1 MKKQRTMV
9 CGDIHGSNKALLQV
23 LEKSGFDKESD
34 LLISL
39 GDIADGWSEVP
50 ECVDTL
56 LSIKNLIA
64 IRGNHDVWC
73 YDWFEMG
80 ATPLIWT
87 QQGGQATLDA
97 YVRTGKMTEDSHK
110 AFWKNQVDWYIDD
123 ENRLF
128 IHAGWDYTLTPIEL
142 SVGNVSDR
150 TMFELQANASVNAGS
165 IAKECHWDRSVLSG
179 ARSAFGDKNRP
190 GKFKALDQFKEI
202 YIGHTAMNGEPK
214 QFGNLWNLDTGA
226 GWNGQ
231 LTIMDID
238 TKEFWQSD
246 FTTVL
251 HPGERGR
258 F

>member
-1 MKKQRTMV
+1 MKKQRKFCV
-9 CGDIHGSNKALLQV
+9 GDIHGSNKALLQV

-39 GDIADGWSEVP
+39 GDVADGWNEVP

-110 AFWKNQVDWYIDD
+110 EFWKNQVDYHIDD
-123 ENRLF
+123 DNRLF
-128 IHAGWDYTLTPIEL
+128 IHGGWDYVEGFPRGAMLP
-142 SVGNVSDR
+142 
-150 TMFELQANASVNAGS
+150 VNAGS
-165 IAKECHWDRSVLSG
+165 IAKECHWDRSLLEG

-190 GKFKALDQFKEI
+190 GKFKALEQFKEI

-246 FTTVL
+246 NVKEL
-251 HPGERGR
+251 HPDQLGR

>member
-1 MKKQRTMV
+1 MKKFV
-9 CGDIHGSNKALLQV
+9 IGDIHGSNKALLQV
-23 LEKSGFDKESD
+23 LEKSGFDRESD

-39 GDIADGWSEVP
+39 GDIADGWNEVP

-80 ATPLIWT
+80 ASPLIWT

-110 AFWKNQVDWYIDD
+110 EFWKNQVDYHIDD
-123 ENRLF
+123 DNRLF
-128 IHAGWDYTLTPIEL
+128 IHGGWDYMEGFPRGAMLP
-142 SVGNVSDR
+142 
-150 TMFELQANASVNAGS
+150 VNAGS

-190 GKFKALDQFKEI
+190 GKFKALEQFKEI

-238 TKEFWQSD
+238 SKEFWQSD

-251 HPGERGR
+251 HPEKRGR

>member
-1 MKKQRTMV
+1 MKKFV
-9 CGDIHGSNKALLQV
+9 IGDIHGSNKALLQV

-39 GDIADGWSEVP
+39 GDVADGWNEVP

-110 AFWKNQVDWYIDD
+110 EFWKNQVDYHIDD
-123 ENRLF
+123 DNRLF
-128 IHAGWDYTLTPIEL
+128 IHGGWDYVEGFPRGAMLP
-142 SVGNVSDR
+142 
-150 TMFELQANASVNAGS
+150 VNAGS
-165 IAKECHWDRSVLSG
+165 IAKECHWDRSLLEG

-190 GKFKALDQFKEI
+190 GKFKALEQFKEI

-246 FTTVL
+246 NVKEL
-251 HPGERGR
+251 HPDQLGR

>member
-1 MKKQRTMV
+1 MKKFV
-9 CGDIHGSNKALLQV
+9 IGDIHGSNKALLQV
-23 LEKSGFDKESD
+23 LERSGFDKKSD

-39 GDIADGWSEVP
+39 GDIADGWNEVP

-73 YDWFEMG
+73 HDWFEMG

-87 QQGGQATLDA
+87 QQGGKATIDA
-97 YVRTGKMTEDSHK
+97 YVRTGKLTEQEHK
-110 AFWKNQVDWYIDD
+110 DFWKNQIDYYIDD

-128 IHAGWDYTLTPIEL
+128 IHGGWDYLEGFPR
-142 SVGNVSDR
+142 GA
-150 TMFELQANASVNAGS
+150 MLQVNAGS

-190 GKFKALDQFKEI
+190 GKFKALEQFKEI

-246 FTTVL
+246 NVKDL
-251 HPGERGR
+251 HPDQLGR

>member
-1 MKKQRTMV
+1 MKKFV
-9 CGDIHGSNKALLQV
+9 IGDIHGSNKALLQV
-23 LEKSGFDKESD
+23 LERSGFDKESD

-39 GDIADGWSEVP
+39 GDIADGWNEVP

-56 LSIKNLIA
+56 LSIKNLVA

-87 QQGGQATLDA
+87 QQGGKATLDA

-128 IHAGWDYTLTPIEL
+128 IHGGWDYIE
-142 SVGNVSDR
+142 G
-150 TMFELQANASVNAGS
+150 FPQGAKAPVNAGS
-165 IAKECHWDRSVLSG
+165 IAKECHWDRSLLEG

-190 GKFKALDQFKEI
+190 GKFKALEQFKEI

-246 FTTVL
+246 NVKEL
-251 HPGERGR
+251 HPDQLGR

>member
-1 MKKQRTMV
+1 MKKFV
-9 CGDIHGSNKALLQV
+9 IGDIHGSNKALLQV
-23 LEKSGFDKESD
+23 LERSGFDKESD
-34 LLISL
+34 LLISI

-73 YDWFEMG
+73 HDWFEMG

-87 QQGGQATLDA
+87 QQGGKATLDA

-110 AFWKNQVDWYIDD
+110 EFWKNQIDYHIDD

-128 IHAGWDYTLTPIEL
+128 IHGGWDYVEGFPRGAMLP
-142 SVGNVSDR
+142 
-150 TMFELQANASVNAGS
+150 VNAGS
-165 IAKECHWDRSVLSG
+165 IAKECHWDRSLLEG

-190 GKFKALDQFKEI
+190 GKFKALEQFKEI

-246 FTTVL
+246 NVKEL
-251 HPGERGR
+251 HPDELGR

>member
-1 MKKQRTMV
+1 MKKFV
-9 CGDIHGSNKALLQV
+9 IGDIHGSNKALLQV

-39 GDIADGWSEVP
+39 GDVADGWNEVP

-56 LSIKNLIA
+56 LSIKNLVA

-87 QQGGQATLDA
+87 QQGGKATLDA

-110 AFWKNQVDWYIDD
+110 AFWKDQVDWYIDD

-128 IHAGWDYTLTPIEL
+128 IHAGWDYMEGFPQGAEL
-142 SVGNVSDR
+142 
-150 TMFELQANASVNAGS
+150 SVNAGS
-165 IAKECHWDRSVLSG
+165 IAKECHWDRSLLEG

-190 GKFKALDQFKEI
+190 GKFKALEQFKEI

-238 TKEFWQSD
+238 SKEFWQSD

>member
-1 MKKQRTMV
+1 MKKFV
-9 CGDIHGSNKALLQV
+9 IGDIHGSNKALLQV

-39 GDIADGWSEVP
+39 GDIADGWDEVP

-73 YDWFEMG
+73 YDWFEYG
-80 ATPLIWT
+80 RTPLIWT
-87 QQGGQATLDA
+87 QQGGKATLDA
-97 YVRTGKMTEDSHK
+97 YVRTGKLTEQEHK
-110 AFWKNQVDWYIDD
+110 DFWKNQIDYHIDD

-128 IHAGWDYTLTPIEL
+128 IHGGWDYMEGFPRGAEL
-142 SVGNVSDR
+142 P
-150 TMFELQANASVNAGS
+150 VNAGS
-165 IAKECHWDRSVLSG
+165 IAKECHWDRSLLEG

-190 GKFKALDQFKEI
+190 GKFKALEQFKEI

-238 TKEFWQSD
+238 SKEFWQSD

>member
-1 MKKQRTMV
+1 MKKFV
-9 CGDIHGSNKALLQV
+9 IGDIHGSNKALLQV
-23 LEKSGFDKESD
+23 LEKSGFDRESD

-39 GDIADGWSEVP
+39 GDVADGWNEVP

-73 YDWFEMG
+73 HDWFEMG

-128 IHAGWDYTLTPIEL
+128 IHAGWDYMEGFPK
-142 SVGNVSDR
+142 G
-150 TMFELQANASVNAGS
+150 ANYPVNAGS
-165 IAKECHWDRSVLSG
+165 IAKECHWDRSLLEG

-190 GKFKALDQFKEI
+190 GKFKALEQFKEI

-238 TKEFWQSD
+238 SKEFWQSD

>member
-1 MKKQRTMV
+1 MKKFV
-9 CGDIHGSNKALLQV
+9 IGDLHGSNKALLQV

-39 GDIADGWSEVP
+39 GDIADGWNEVP

-56 LSIKNLIA
+56 LSIKNLIS
-64 IRGNHDVWC
+64 IRGNHDVWV
-73 YDWFEMG
+73 YDWFEYG
-80 ATPLIWT
+80 KTPILWT
-87 QQGGQATLDA
+87 EQGGQATLDA
-97 YVRTGKMTEDSHK
+97 YVRTEKLIEESHK
-110 AFWKNQVDWYIDD
+110 EFWKNQIDWYIDD

-128 IHAGWDYTLTPIEL
+128 IHAGWDYMEGFPHGATLP
-142 SVGNVSDR
+142 
-150 TMFELQANASVNAGS
+150 VNAGS
-165 IAKECHWDRSVLSG
+165 IAKECHWDRSLLKG
-179 ARSAFGDKNRP
+179 AYSAFGDKNCKGR
-190 GKFKALDQFKEI
+190 FKALDQFKEI

-214 QFGNLWNLDTGA
+214 QFNNLWNMDTGA

-231 LTIMDID
+231 LTIMDINS
-238 TKEFWQSD
+238 KEFWQSD

>member
-1 MKKQRTMV
+1 MKKFVT
-9 CGDIHGSNKALLQV
+9 GDIHGSNKALLQV

-39 GDIADGWSEVP
+39 GDIADGWNEVP

-73 YDWFEMG
+73 YDWFEYG
-80 ATPLIWT
+80 RTPLIWT

-110 AFWKNQVDWYIDD
+110 EFWKNQVDYHIDD

-128 IHAGWDYTLTPIEL
+128 IHGGWDYMEGFPRGAMLP
-142 SVGNVSDR
+142 
-150 TMFELQANASVNAGS
+150 VNAGS

-179 ARSAFGDKNRP
+179 ARSAFGDKNRT
-190 GKFKALDQFKEI
+190 GKFKALEQFKEI

-246 FTTVL
+246 NVKEL
-251 HPGERGR
+251 HPDQLGR

>member
-1 MKKQRTMV
+1 MKKFV
-9 CGDIHGSNKALLQV
+9 IGDIHGSNKALLQV
-23 LEKSGFDKESD
+23 LEKSGFDRESD

-39 GDIADGWSEVP
+39 GDIADGWNEVP

-80 ATPLIWT
+80 ASPLIWT

-110 AFWKNQVDWYIDD
+110 AFWKNQVDYHIDD
-123 ENRLF
+123 DNRLF
-128 IHAGWDYTLTPIEL
+128 IHGGWDYVEGFPRGAMLP
-142 SVGNVSDR
+142 
-150 TMFELQANASVNAGS
+150 VNAGS

-190 GKFKALDQFKEI
+190 GKFKALEQFKEI

-238 TKEFWQSD
+238 SKEFWQSD

-251 HPGERGR
+251 HPEERGR

>member
-1 MKKQRTMV
+1 MKKFV
-9 CGDIHGSNKALLQV
+9 IGDIHGSNKALLQV

-34 LLISL
+34 LLISI
-39 GDIADGWSEVP
+39 GDIADGWEEVP

-73 YDWFEMG
+73 YDWFEYG
-80 ATPLIWT
+80 RTPIIWT
-87 QQGGQATLDA
+87 QQGGQATIDA
-97 YVRTGKMTEDSHK
+97 YVRTEKLIEESHK
-110 AFWKNQVDWYIDD
+110 AFWKDQIDYYIDD

-128 IHAGWDYTLTPIEL
+128 IHGGWDYLEGFPHGAMIP
-142 SVGNVSDR
+142 
-150 TMFELQANASVNAGS
+150 VNAGS
-165 IAKECHWDRSVLSG
+165 IAKECHWDRSLLEG
-179 ARSAFGDKNRP
+179 ARSAFGDKNRE
-190 GKFKALDQFKEI
+190 GKFKALEQFKEI

-231 LTIMDID
+231 LTIIDID

>member
-23 LEKSGFDKESD
+23 LERSGFDKESD

-39 GDIADGWSEVP
+39 GDIADGWNEVP

-87 QQGGQATLDA
+87 QQGGKATIDS

-110 AFWKNQVDWYIDD
+110 EFWKNQIDYHIDD

-128 IHAGWDYTLTPIEL
+128 IHGGWDYMEGFPRGADL
-142 SVGNVSDR
+142 
-150 TMFELQANASVNAGS
+150 SVNAGS
-165 IAKECHWDRSVLSG
+165 IAKECHWDRSLLEG
-179 ARSAFGDKNRP
+179 ARSAFGDKNRE
-190 GKFKALDQFKEI
+190 GKFKALEQFKEI

-231 LTIMDID
+231 LTIIDID
-238 TKEFWQSD
+238 TKQFWQSD
-246 FTTVL
+246 NVKEL
-251 HPGERGR
+251 HPDQLGR

>member
-1 MKKQRTMV
+1 MKKFV
-9 CGDIHGSNKALLQV
+9 IGDIHGSNKALLQV

-39 GDIADGWSEVP
+39 GDVADGWNEVP

-56 LSIKNLIA
+56 LSIKNLVA

-73 YDWFEMG
+73 YDWFEYG
-80 ATPLIWT
+80 RTPLIWT
-87 QQGGQATLDA
+87 QQGGQATLDS
-97 YVRTGKMTEDSHK
+97 YVRTGKMTEDPHK
-110 AFWKNQVDWYIDD
+110 AFWKNQIDYHIDD

-128 IHAGWDYTLTPIEL
+128 IHGGWDYMEGFPRGAMLP
-142 SVGNVSDR
+142 
-150 TMFELQANASVNAGS
+150 VNAGS
-165 IAKECHWDRSVLSG
+165 IAKECHWDRSLLEG
-179 ARSAFGDKNRP
+179 ARSAFGDKNRK
-190 GKFKALDQFKEI
+190 GKFKALEQFKEI

-214 QFGNLWNLDTGA
+214 QFSNLWNMDTGA

-238 TKEFWQSD
+238 SKEFWQSD

>member
-1 MKKQRTMV
+1 MKKFV
-9 CGDIHGSNKALLQV
+9 IGDIHGSNKALLQV

-34 LLISL
+34 LLISI
-39 GDIADGWSEVP
+39 GDIADGWNEVP

-73 YDWFEMG
+73 YDWFEYG
-80 ATPLIWT
+80 RIPIIWSA
-87 QQGGQATLDA
+87 QGGQATIDA
-97 YVRTGKMTEDSHK
+97 YVRTGKLTEQSHK
-110 AFWKNQVDWYIDD
+110 DFWKNQIDWYIDD

-128 IHAGWDYTLTPIEL
+128 IHGGWDYMEGFPEGAKLP
-142 SVGNVSDR
+142 
-150 TMFELQANASVNAGS
+150 VNAGS
-165 IAKECHWDRSVLSG
+165 IAKECHWDRSLLEG
-179 ARSAFGDKNRP
+179 ARSAFGDKNRK
-190 GKFKALDQFKEI
+190 GKFKALEQFKEI

-246 FTTVL
+246 NVKEL
-251 HPGERGR
+251 HPDQLGR

>member
-1 MKKQRTMV
+1 MKKFV
-9 CGDIHGSNKALLQV
+9 IGDIHGSNKALLQV

-39 GDIADGWSEVP
+39 GDIADGWNEVP

-56 LSIKNLIA
+56 LSIKNLIS

-73 YDWFEMG
+73 YDWFKYG
-80 ATPLIWT
+80 RTPIIWAE
-87 QQGGQATLDA
+87 QGGRATMSA
-97 YVRTGKMTEDSHK
+97 YVRTGQLTDESHK
-110 AFWKNQVDWYIDD
+110 EFWNNQIDYHIDD

-128 IHAGWDYTLTPIEL
+128 IHGGWDYMEGFPRGAMLP
-142 SVGNVSDR
+142 
-150 TMFELQANASVNAGS
+150 VNAGS
-165 IAKECHWDRSVLSG
+165 IAKECHWDRSLLEG
-179 ARSAFGDKNRP
+179 ARSAFGDKNRK
-190 GKFKALDQFKEI
+190 GKFKALEQFKEI

-214 QFGNLWNLDTGA
+214 QFSNLWNMDTGA

-238 TKEFWQSD
+238 SKEFWQSD

>member
-1 MKKQRTMV
+1 MKKFV
-9 CGDIHGSNKALLQV
+9 IGDVHGSNKALLQV

-39 GDIADGWSEVP
+39 GDIADGWNEVP

-73 YDWFEMG
+73 YDWFEYG
-80 ATPLIWT
+80 RTPIIWSA
-87 QQGGQATLDA
+87 QGGKATMDA
-97 YVRTGKMTEDSHK
+97 YVRTGKLTEDSHK
-110 AFWKNQVDWYIDD
+110 AFWKNQVDHYIDD

-128 IHAGWDYTLTPIEL
+128 IHAGWEYAEGFPRGAEL
-142 SVGNVSDR
+142 P
-150 TMFELQANASVNAGS
+150 VNAGS
-165 IAKECHWDRSVLSG
+165 VAKECHWDRNLLMS
-179 ARSAFGDKNRP
+179 AKAAFGKNNSKP
-190 GKFKALDQFKEI
+190 DGKFKALEQFKEI
-202 YIGHTAMNGEPK
+202 YIGHTAENDGPN
-214 QFGNLWNLDTGA
+214 QYGNLWNLDTGA
-226 GWNGQ
+226 GWSGK

-238 TKEFWQSD
+238 SKEFWQSD
-246 FTTVL
+246 FVTVL

>member
-1 MKKQRTMV
+1 MKKFV
-9 CGDIHGSNKALLQV
+9 IGDVHGSNKALLQV

-39 GDIADGWSEVP
+39 GDIADGWNEVP

-56 LSIKNLIA
+56 LSIKNLIS
-64 IRGNHDVWC
+64 IRGNHDVWA
-73 YDWFEMG
+73 YDWFEYG
-80 ATPLIWT
+80 RTPLIWT
-87 QQGGQATLDA
+87 QQGGQATLDS

-110 AFWKNQVDWYIDD
+110 AFWKNQIDYHIDD

-128 IHAGWDYTLTPIEL
+128 IHGGWDYMEGFPR
-142 SVGNVSDR
+142 GA
-150 TMFELQANASVNAGS
+150 MLQVNAGS
-165 IAKECHWDRSVLSG
+165 IAKECHWDRSLLEG
-179 ARSAFGDKNRP
+179 ARSAFGDKNRK
-190 GKFKALDQFKEI
+190 GKFKALEQFKEI

>member
-1 MKKQRTMV
+1 MKKQRKFCV
-9 CGDIHGSNKALLQV
+9 GDIHGSNKALLQV
-23 LEKSGFDKESD
+23 LEKSGFDRESD

-39 GDIADGWSEVP
+39 GDVADGWNEVP

-80 ATPLIWT
+80 ASPLIWT

-128 IHAGWDYTLTPIEL
+128 IHAGWDYMEGFPK
-142 SVGNVSDR
+142 G
-150 TMFELQANASVNAGS
+150 ANYPVNAGS
-165 IAKECHWDRSVLSG
+165 IAKECHWDRSLLEG

-190 GKFKALDQFKEI
+190 GKFKVLEQFKEI

>member
-1 MKKQRTMV
+1 MKKFV
-9 CGDIHGSNKALLQV
+9 IGDIHGSNKALLQV
-23 LEKSGFDKESD
+23 LERSGFDKESD

-87 QQGGQATLDA
+87 QQGGKATLDA

-110 AFWKNQVDWYIDD
+110 EFWKNQIDYHIDD

-128 IHAGWDYTLTPIEL
+128 IHGGWDYVEGFPRGAMLP
-142 SVGNVSDR
+142 
-150 TMFELQANASVNAGS
+150 VNAGS
-165 IAKECHWDRSVLSG
+165 IAKECHWDRSLLEG

-190 GKFKALDQFKEI
+190 GKFKALEQFKEI

-246 FTTVL
+246 NVKEL
-251 HPGERGR
+251 HPDELGR